1 MNFRGKYL
9 VLLFA
14 GLSLLGCAAVEPE
27 AEEEELQKQPR
38 EIEERVEAEVEA
50 QVAEREEQL
59 REEIR
64 TDLKKEL
71 RDEQEPEQEEQI
83 REEIVTEAEGI
94 NHVEAEEAGD
104 NVILTLQEQILF
116 GTLQAEIKRSA
127 MPVLDEIAKLLL
139 EYPDRMVIVAGHA
152 DTMPVQTERFPS
164 NWDLSAQRAVNTVK
178 YISYLEELDNS
189 RLIAAG
195 FGEYHPVAPND
206 TPENRRLNRRVEFI
220 LLPPG
225 LEQKD
230 IEVPLDWR

>member
-1 MNFRGKYL
+1 MKHIVKFLLLL
-9 VLLFA
+9 VIVFSFA
-14 GLSLLGCAAVEPE
+14 ACAAVEPE
-27 AEEEELQKQPR
+27 ADQEELERQRR
-38 EIEERVEAEVEA
+38 EREERIEAEVEER
-50 QVAEREEQL
+50 VAGREEEL
-59 REEIR
+59 RAEIREELKEE
-64 TDLKKEL
+64 LKKE
-71 RDEQEPEQEEQI
+71 EAQV
-83 REEIVTEAEGI
+83 REDIVTEAAEI
-94 NHVEAEEAGD
+94 AHVEAEEVGE
-104 NVILTLQEQILF
+104 NVILTLQEHILF
-116 GTLQAEIKRSA
+116 DSLEAEIKRTA

-139 EYPDRMVIVAGHA
+139 DYPDRMVIVGGHA
-152 DTMPVQTERFPS
+152 DTMAVQTERFPS

-230 IEVPLDWR
+230 IDVPLDWR